1 MGERMIDLT
10 SDLPTL
16 SPEDYSVFSGLL
28 AISVNTEHSD
38 LIDNTKLILG
48 IYRALLRLDRL
59 EEERK

>member
-38 LIDNTKLILG
+38 LFHNTKLILG